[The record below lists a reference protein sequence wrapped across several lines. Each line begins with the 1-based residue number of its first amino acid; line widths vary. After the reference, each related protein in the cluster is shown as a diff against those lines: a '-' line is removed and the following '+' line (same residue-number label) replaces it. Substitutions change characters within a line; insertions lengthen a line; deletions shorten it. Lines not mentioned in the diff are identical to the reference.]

1 MKTYFRILSYAKP
14 FGKNIPL
21 YLLFTVFYIV
31 FSMINFSV
39 LIPLLEVL
47 FNQIDEQTTLN
58 YTEIGNFQISLEYFK
73 SIFYNNFNKIVES
86 GGRKEALKFVCIIIV
101 ASVFFSNLFRY
112 LSAIIIAKIRVK
124 IVTNIR
130 NQLFNKILAFKINFF
145 TNKKKG
151 DVVSRLTSDI
161 QQIENSVINSIRV
174 LFKEPALLL
183 GLFFI
188 LSTISVE
195 LTLYTI
201 FLIPISGAIIS
212 YIAKHLKI
220 KATYSQNALGRI
232 NNVISESL
240 DGIRI
245 IKLFT
250 ANWFINKKFEEE
262 VNDYGKQNLSMY
274 KRFELASPISEFLG
288 VATVAGILLIG
299 GSMVLDKS
307 SDISASE
314 FIAFIIIFSQVLNP
328 AKAISDA
335 FNTIQRGLASADR
348 TFEYIDKTIIIEEE
362 DGTQKIKK
370 LESKI
375 SFNNVSFA
383 YETDKVLDKIDF
395 NIKKGEK
402 IALIGPSGSGKS
414 TIIDLLSKFYKVQKG
429 EIKIDGK
436 NINTYDTY
444 SLRTMMGVVTQE
456 SIVFHDTITNNIT
469 FGNKN
474 INMEKIINAAKI
486 ANAYEFIN
494 KLKNKFDTIIGERGL
509 KLSGGQRQRLCIAR
523 AIYKN
528 PPILILD
535 EATSSLDSESE
546 KVVQHAIENVMEN
559 RTSIIIA
566 HRLSTVINVDKI
578 ILIDEGKI
586 VGIGNHKDLIKNSE
600 MYKKLIQMQ
609 NLN

>member
-299 GSMVLDKS
+299 GSMVLEKS

-348 TFEYIDKTIIIEEE
+348 TFEYVDKTIIVEEE
-362 DGTQKIKK
+362 DGTQKIEK

-383 YETDKVLDKIDF
+383 YETDEVLNKIDF

-494 KLKNKFDTIIGERGL
+494 KLENKFDTIIGERGL

-546 KVVQHAIENVMEN
+546 KVVQNAIENVMEN

>member
-383 YETDKVLDKIDF
+383 YETDEVLDKIDF

-546 KVVQHAIENVMEN
+546 KVVQNAIENVMEN

>member
-383 YETDKVLDKIDF
+383 YETDEVLDKIDF

-546 KVVQHAIENVMEN
+546 KVVQNAIENVMEN

-578 ILIDEGKI
+578 ILVDEGKI

>member
-130 NQLFNKILAFKINFF
+130 NQLFNKILSFKINFF

-546 KVVQHAIENVMEN
+546 KVVQNAIENVMEN

>member
-58 YTEIGNFQISLEYFK
+58 YTEIGNFQISLDYFK

-130 NQLFNKILAFKINFF
+130 NQLFNKILSFKINFF

-250 ANWFINKKFEEE
+250 ANWFVNKKFKEE

-348 TFEYIDKTIIIEEE
+348 TFEYVDKTIIVEEVNSILAE
-362 DGTQKIKK
+362 RSYKYGGLLDPEKFDPIDPEIHIVGFGTMAR
-370 LESKI
+370 S
-375 SFNNVSFA
+375 
-383 YETDKVLDKIDF
+383 
-395 NIKKGEK
+395 
-402 IALIGPSGSGKS
+402 
-414 TIIDLLSKFYKVQKG
+414 
-429 EIKIDGK
+429 
-436 NINTYDTY
+436 
-444 SLRTMMGVVTQE
+444 SLRQEIVTRLEGAYKTAKDAAAGGPNSYDKFKSLEGVLEDKGVLMQQIKAE
-456 SIVFHDTITNNIT
+456 A
-469 FGNKN
+469 
-474 INMEKIINAAKI
+474 EI
-486 ANAYEFIN
+486 ANELEQLRI
-494 KLKNKFDTIIGERGL
+494 K
-509 KLSGGQRQRLCIAR
+509 GGRR
-523 AIYKN
+523 AI
-528 PPILILD
+528 PIPKQL
-535 EATSSLDSESE
+535 
-546 KVVQHAIENVMEN
+546 
-559 RTSIIIA
+559 
-566 HRLSTVINVDKI
+566 
-578 ILIDEGKI
+578 
-586 VGIGNHKDLIKNSE
+586 
-600 MYKKLIQMQ
+600 
-609 NLN
+609 

>member
-101 ASVFFSNLFRY
+101 TSVFFSNLFRY

-250 ANWFINKKFEEE
+250 ANWFINKKFKEE

-383 YETDKVLDKIDF
+383 YETDEVLDKIDF

-414 TIIDLLSKFYKVQKG
+414 TIIDLLSKFYKVKKG

-474 INMEKIINAAKI
+474 INMEEIINAAKI

-494 KLKNKFDTIIGERGL
+494 KLENKFDTIIGERGL

-546 KVVQHAIENVMEN
+546 KVVQNAIENVMEN

>member
-86 GGRKEALKFVCIIIV
+86 GGRKEALKFVCIVIV

-250 ANWFINKKFEEE
+250 ANWFVNKKFKEE
-262 VNDYGKQNLSMY
+262 VDDYGKQNISMY

-348 TFEYIDKTIIIEEE
+348 TFEYIDKTIIVEED
-362 DGTQKIKK
+362 DGTQKIEK

-375 SFNNVSFA
+375 SFNDVSFA
-383 YETDKVLDKIDF
+383 YETDKVLNKISF

-414 TIIDLLSKFYKVQKG
+414 TIIDLLSKFYKVQTG
-429 EIKIDGK
+429 EIQIDGK

-494 KLKNKFDTIIGERGL
+494 KLENKFDTIIGERGL

-546 KVVQHAIENVMEN
+546 KVVQNAIENVMEN

>member
-1 MKTYFRILSYAKP
+1 MKTYFRILFYAKP
-14 FGKNIPL
+14 FGKNITL

-31 FSMINFSV
+31 FSMINFSI

-47 FNQIDEQTTLN
+47 FNQIDEQTKSN
-58 YTEIGNFQISLEYFK
+58 YTEIGNFQISLDYFK

-130 NQLFNKILAFKINFF
+130 NQLFNKILSFKINFF

-250 ANWFINKKFEEE
+250 ANWFINKK
-262 VNDYGKQNLSMY
+262 
-274 KRFELASPISEFLG
+274 ISEP
-288 VATVAGILLIG
+288 
-299 GSMVLDKS
+299 
-307 SDISASE
+307 
-314 FIAFIIIFSQVLNP
+314 N
-328 AKAISDA
+328 
-335 FNTIQRGLASADR
+335 
-348 TFEYIDKTIIIEEE
+348 
-362 DGTQKIKK
+362 
-370 LESKI
+370 
-375 SFNNVSFA
+375 
-383 YETDKVLDKIDF
+383 
-395 NIKKGEK
+395 
-402 IALIGPSGSGKS
+402 
-414 TIIDLLSKFYKVQKG
+414 
-429 EIKIDGK
+429 
-436 NINTYDTY
+436 
-444 SLRTMMGVVTQE
+444 
-456 SIVFHDTITNNIT
+456 
-469 FGNKN
+469 
-474 INMEKIINAAKI
+474 
-486 ANAYEFIN
+486 
-494 KLKNKFDTIIGERGL
+494 
-509 KLSGGQRQRLCIAR
+509 RL
-523 AIYKN
+523 
-528 PPILILD
+528 
-535 EATSSLDSESE
+535 
-546 KVVQHAIENVMEN
+546 
-559 RTSIIIA
+559 
-566 HRLSTVINVDKI
+566 
-578 ILIDEGKI
+578 
-586 VGIGNHKDLIKNSE
+586 
-600 MYKKLIQMQ
+600 
-609 NLN
+609 

>member
-101 ASVFFSNLFRY
+101 TSVFFSNLFRY

-130 NQLFNKILAFKINFF
+130 NQLFNKILSFKINFF

-250 ANWFINKKFEEE
+250 ANWFINKKFKEE

-383 YETDKVLDKIDF
+383 YETDEVLDKIDF

-414 TIIDLLSKFYKVQKG
+414 TIIDLLSKFYKVKKG

-474 INMEKIINAAKI
+474 INMEEIINAAKI

-494 KLKNKFDTIIGERGL
+494 KLENKFDTIIGERGL

-546 KVVQHAIENVMEN
+546 KVVQNAIENVMEN

>member
-1 MKTYFRILSYAKP
+1 MKTYFRILFYAKP

-86 GGRKEALKFVCIIIV
+86 GGRKEALKFVCIVIV
-101 ASVFFSNLFRY
+101 ASVFFSNFFRY
-112 LSAIIIAKIRVK
+112 LSAVIIAKIRVK

-130 NQLFNKILAFKINFF
+130 NQLFNKILSFKINFF
-145 TNKKKG
+145 TNNKKG

-188 LSTISVE
+188 LSTISIE

-250 ANWFINKKFEEE
+250 ANWFVNKKFKEE
-262 VNDYGKQNLSMY
+262 VYDYGKQNLSMY

-299 GSMVLDKS
+299 GGMVLDKS

-348 TFEYIDKTIIIEEE
+348 TFEYVDKTIIVEEE
-362 DGTQKIKK
+362 DGTQKIEK

-375 SFNNVSFA
+375 TFNNVSFA
-383 YETDKVLDKIDF
+383 YETDKVLDKISF

-414 TIIDLLSKFYKVQKG
+414 TIIDLLSKFYKVKKG

-486 ANAYEFIN
+486 ANAYDFIN
-494 KLKNKFDTIIGERGL
+494 KLENKFDTIIGERGL

-546 KVVQHAIENVMEN
+546 KVVQNAIENVMKN

-586 VGIGNHKDLIKNSE
+586 IGIGNHKDLIKNSE

>member
-1 MKTYFRILSYAKP
+1 MKTYFRILFYAKP

-86 GGRKEALKFVCIIIV
+86 GGRKEAIKFVCIVIV

-130 NQLFNKILAFKINFF
+130 NELFNKILAFKINFF

-220 KATYSQNALGRI
+220 KAAYSQTALGRI

-250 ANWFINKKFEEE
+250 ANWFVNKKFKEE
-262 VNDYGKQNLSMY
+262 VDDYGKQNISMY

-348 TFEYIDKTIIIEEE
+348 TFEYIDKTIIVEED
-362 DGTQKIKK
+362 DGTQKIEK

-375 SFNNVSFA
+375 SFNDVSFA
-383 YETDKVLDKIDF
+383 YETDKVLNKISF

-414 TIIDLLSKFYKVQKG
+414 TIIDLLSKFYKVQTG
-429 EIKIDGK
+429 EIQIDGK

-494 KLKNKFDTIIGERGL
+494 KLENKFDTIIGERGL

-546 KVVQHAIENVMEN
+546 KVVQNAIENVMEN

>member
-362 DGTQKIKK
+362 DGTQKIEK

-383 YETDKVLDKIDF
+383 YETDEVLDKIDF

-474 INMEKIINAAKI
+474 INMEKIINAAKT

-494 KLKNKFDTIIGERGL
+494 KLENKFDTIIGERGL

-546 KVVQHAIENVMEN
+546 KVVQNAIENVMEN

>member
-58 YTEIGNFQISLEYFK
+58 YTEIGKFQISLEYFK

-101 ASVFFSNLFRY
+101 TSVFFSNLFRY

-130 NQLFNKILAFKINFF
+130 NQLFNKILSFKINFF

-250 ANWFINKKFEEE
+250 ANWFVNKKFKEE

-348 TFEYIDKTIIIEEE
+348 TFEYVDKTIIVEEE
-362 DGTQKIKK
+362 DGTQKIEK

-383 YETDKVLDKIDF
+383 YETDEVLDKIDF

-414 TIIDLLSKFYKVQKG
+414 TIIDLLSKFYKVKKG

-494 KLKNKFDTIIGERGL
+494 KLENKFDTIIGERGL

-546 KVVQHAIENVMEN
+546 KVVQNAIENVMEN